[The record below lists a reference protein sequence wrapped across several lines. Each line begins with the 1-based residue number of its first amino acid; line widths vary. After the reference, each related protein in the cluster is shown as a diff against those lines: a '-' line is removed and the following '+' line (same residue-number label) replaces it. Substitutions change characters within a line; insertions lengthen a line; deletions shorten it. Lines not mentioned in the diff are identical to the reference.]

1 MNLGIDGQV
10 ALVTGAAHGKAIALG
25 LAGEGCKVAVL
36 DTEGAS
42 ARTAALQIHE
52 RSGRAYAVT
61 ADVTDVTD
69 GASVASAVQNVIHEL
84 GGLHIVVYCAGFSM
98 DAPVARMTD
107 DQWSQVM
114 DVTLTGAFQII
125 RAAAAHL
132 KAQQYGRVINITSRA
147 HFGDV
152 NKANYSAAKA
162 VLIGLTKALSLE
174 LGPQG
179 VTVNAVA
186 PGIIDT
192 ERLRAL
198 PHFAG
203 IEERSKA
210 VIPIKRWGTVDE
222 VASLVSYLASAHT
235 GFISG

>member
-10 ALVTGAAHGKAIALG
+10 ALVTGAAHGIGKAIALG

-36 DTEGAS
+36 DREGAS

-52 RSGRAYAVT
+52 RGGLAYAVT
-61 ADVTDVTD
+61 ADVTDA
-69 GASVASAVQNVIHEL
+69 ASVASAVQNVIHEL
-84 GGLHIVVYCAGFSM
+84 GGLHIVVNCAGFSM

-152 NKANYSAAKA
+152 NKANNSAAKA
-162 VLIGLTKALSLE
+162 GLIGLTKALSLE

-203 IEERSKA
+203 IEEPSKA
-210 VIPIKRWGTVDE
+210 VMPIKRWGTVDE